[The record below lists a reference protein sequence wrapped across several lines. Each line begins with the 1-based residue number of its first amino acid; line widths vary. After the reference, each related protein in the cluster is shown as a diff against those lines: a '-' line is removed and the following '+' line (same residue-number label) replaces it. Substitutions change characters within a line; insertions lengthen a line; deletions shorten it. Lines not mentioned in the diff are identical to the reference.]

1 MRVLRNCM
9 WWLLPLAMLGCQ
21 REAPSPSATQ
31 AAAGAYSARD
41 WLLPSSP
48 GAAQPNL
55 VRTPDGRLLLGW
67 ISSVPGRRKA
77 LQFDAWGDDGRW
89 QGAPR
94 TIVVGDSLV
103 ANWANP
109 PQIAATADGALWVQW
124 LQKAGEGAHLM
135 LSRSA
140 DGGFK
145 WSAPMQ
151 VDDDIA
157 DAELG
162 FAALWP
168 ASRSSIGLTWL
179 ESSPSGA
186 GHPGGGAHAHGMST
200 SHAHADSQG
209 GTPTVLHAAVFDGGL
224 RRAGDDS
231 VVDAMACDC
240 CRTAVAATPGG
251 ALAVYRDR
259 TPAEIRDIAAVRFDG
274 TRWSAPAPVH
284 ADGWKMTGCPVNGP
298 AVATEG
304 NTAVVAWY
312 TAAGDKPTVKLA
324 RSRDG
329 GAHFDP
335 AVALDQGDAVH
346 GRVAVALDAQQAWVL
361 WTREDATGQSLWLAR
376 YAPDLSRELQRVQLA
391 KLHTRGNASGYPQ
404 MAVLDGAA
412 HVVWTDVVDG
422 APQLRGAIYEAA
434 APVAA
439 PASAPASTPASTPA
453 S

>member
-21 REAPSPSATQ
+21 GEAPSSAVTQ
-31 AAAGAYSARD
+31 AATSSGDHAGRD

-48 GAAQPNL
+48 GAAQANL
-55 VRTPDGRLLLGW
+55 VRTPDGRLLLSW

-103 ANWANP
+103 ASWANP

-140 DGGFK
+140 DGGFN

-151 VDDDIA
+151 IDDDIP

-168 ASRSSIGLTWL
+168 ASRSSIGLLWL
-179 ESSPSGA
+179 ESSASGA
-186 GHPGGGAHAHGMST
+186 GVPGTAAHAT
-200 SHAHADSQG
+200 HAMPAPHDHASG
-209 GTPTVLHAAVFDGGL
+209 ERPTTLHAAIFDDAL
-224 RRAGDDS
+224 RRGAGQDVIDT
-231 VVDAMACDC
+231 MACDC
-240 CRTAVAATPGG
+240 CRTAVAPTASG
-251 ALAVYRDR
+251 ALLVYRDR
-259 TPAEIRDIAAVRFDG
+259 TAAEIRDIAAVRFDG
-274 TRWSAPAPVH
+274 ARWSAPIPVH

-298 AVATEG
+298 SVATDG
-304 NTAVVAWY
+304 DTAIVAWY
-312 TAAGDKPTVKLA
+312 TAADDKPAVKLA

-329 GAHFDP
+329 GGHFDAP
-335 AVALDQGDAVH
+335 VVLEQGDAVQ
-346 GRVAVALDAQQAWVL
+346 GRVAVALDAQQVWAL
-361 WTREDATGQSLWLAR
+361 WMREDATGRSLWLAR
-376 YAPDLSRELQRVQLA
+376 YAPDLSRQLQRVQVA
-391 KLHTRGNASGYPQ
+391 KLHSRGNASGYPQ
-404 MAVLDGAA
+404 LALLDGSA
-412 HVVWTDVVDG
+412 HVVWTDLVDG

-434 APVAA
+434 AAVPAT
-439 PASAPASTPASTPA
+439 ASAPASTPSN
-453 S
+453 